1 MKLRKT
7 QEEEEYPTKKGQ
19 NMLNTPETSL
29 GLEKAVDR
37 FRTCKH
43 KIWHILDSSK
53 EVSQP
58 CQPIFR
64 VL

>member
-43 KIWHILDSSK
+43 KI
-53 EVSQP
+53 
-58 CQPIFR
+58 
-64 VL
+64 